1 MVFELLHDRLAKL
14 VVVDVNPATTRT
26 ANHYV
31 NTLWII
37 VVVLRHTAAHFLK
50 RLKEII

>member
-1 MVFELLHDRLAKL
+1 MVFELPHDRLAKL

-31 NTLWII
+31 NTL
-37 VVVLRHTAAHFLK
+37 
-50 RLKEII
+50 